1 METCIWKVPSSIH
14 LFKVNNG
21 DTRIMNQICSKL
33 IKKRWWRYWP
43 RSGVV
48 IVVNFEILAIPK
60 RSPIYDVHKKIP
72 TNDPPTS
79 IIPKNGQ
86 KLKFWEYQTRF
97 DSKLFFYISIVFEVT
112 HLLRPPKTTNKWPPP
127 PSTHT
132 HTHTH
137 TNTHIHTH
145 THTHT
150 HTNTHSHHPQN
161 RSIV

>member
-1 METCIWKVPSSIH
+1 
-14 LFKVNNG
+14 
-21 DTRIMNQICSKL
+21 MNQICSKL
-33 IKKRWWRYWP
+33 IKKRWRRYWP

-86 KLKFWEYQTRF
+86 KLKFWDYQTRF

-112 HLLRPPKTTNKWPPP
+112 HLLRPPKITNKWPPP
-127 PSTHT
+127 PS
-132 HTHTH
+132 THTH

-150 HTNTHSHHPQN
+150 HTQTHTPTIRKIDPLFKKNGIRKHVTNLKNPQP
-161 RSIV
+161 SFVWPS